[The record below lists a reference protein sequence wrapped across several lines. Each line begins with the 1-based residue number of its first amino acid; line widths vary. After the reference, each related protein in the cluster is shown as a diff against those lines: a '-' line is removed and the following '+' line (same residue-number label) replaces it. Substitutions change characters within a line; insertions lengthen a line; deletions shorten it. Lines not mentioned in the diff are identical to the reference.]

1 MGKLEIQCLGP
12 LTVCV
17 SGVPVAVGG
26 RKQRAV
32 LATLIL
38 HANQV
43 VSLDYLTDIIW
54 SSATPSNP
62 RAVLQVYVA
71 NLRRALAV
79 EGESQAESPKR
90 LESAG
95 SGYRLSLSADEVDL
109 LQFEDF
115 TTAAAHQVHIGELAS
130 AAQSLRSALGLW
142 RGPGFPDLRDGM
154 VNPPELSELEERR
167 LAATEDLLDLELALG
182 DNAQVAARA
191 SRLVVEH
198 PFRERMRIAQITALY
213 RAQRQGEALAA
224 CRATRR
230 FLSDELG
237 ADPGPEFREVETAV
251 LRQDP
256 ALAAR
261 PGVTRAARLN
271 NLPGAPSSFIGRGDE
286 LVELHRLVADRPTR
300 LITLTGP
307 GGTGKTRLAL
317 ATAAEVEQHFPD
329 GVCWVALDAVGS
341 PERVSTAIADALGV
355 RPVSGEDMQKAV
367 EDYLRPR
374 RLLLALD
381 NFEHVLD
388 AWPVVAGVLRAAPQ
402 VTVLVTSR
410 TALEITGEQRFA
422 VPQLE
427 LPPPDAPPAAAMYY
441 DAVELFAVRARHV
454 DRQFVLDAD
463 PVAQIC
469 RRLDGLPLAIELAA
483 ARTASYAPAALLA
496 SLNDVLEV
504 LVDGPRDVQDRQRTL
519 RGAIDWSYRLLTARD
534 QQIFDTFAVYGAAP
548 DLSAVVAVVG
558 APEQR
563 DETVAVLGN
572 LVRHSLLR
580 EDRSGEE
587 PRFLMLQTVRAFAAE
602 CLAASGA
609 ETSTRRRHAEYFLRV
624 ARHWTDR
631 LHGPQQVE
639 AFTHLHGDRPQFD
652 AALDWAVGPTGDI
665 DLALRFVGCLW
676 DFWQVSGDIA
686 VPRHH
691 AETALRR
698 GTRSNELVR
707 AAAASGAGTLCW
719 LHGDLSNARRYH
731 REALDN
737 YQKAGHVAGSAWS
750 IMCLAVQD
758 VNAGQLDAAE
768 SAAYRALELAKAADD
783 FRTITAVHTVL
794 GVLAIYRGDDRRAE
808 EHQQRALSLA
818 RQTGD
823 DIAVAKALINL
834 SDISEGRREW
844 DLASEH
850 VGQALRISRRI
861 GDKVGTLF
869 GIEAMAELRLRQG
882 SPRAAAR
889 LLGATHHHR
898 TAMAQPL
905 DARESTALRGIV
917 ESIRGAAG
925 PVGFAVAWAEGE
937 ALSLEVA
944 TDYALTEGKIGDV
957 EFRHIQS
964 VAEG

>member
-17 SGVPVAVGG
+17 CGVPVAVGG

-43 VSLDYLTDIIW
+43 VSVDCLTDIIW

-71 NLRRALAV
+71 NLRRALAL
-79 EGESQAESPKR
+79 ERESQAESPKR

-109 LQFEDF
+109 LQFEDL
-115 TTAAAHQVHIGELAS
+115 TAAAAHQVHIGELAS

-142 RGPGFPDLRDGM
+142 RGPGFPDLRDGT
-154 VNPPELSELEERR
+154 VNPPKLSELEERR

-191 SRLVVEH
+191 SRLIVEH

-256 ALAAR
+256 ALAAQ

-286 LVELHRLVADRPTR
+286 LVELHRLVAEGPTR

-317 ATAAEVEQHFPD
+317 ATAAEVEQRFPD

-355 RPVSGEDMQKAV
+355 RPVAGEDMQKVV

-402 VTVLVTSR
+402 VIVLVTSR
-410 TALEITGEQRFA
+410 TALEISGEQRFA

-427 LPPPDAPPAAAMYY
+427 LPPPEAPAAAAMYY

-483 ARTASYAPAALLA
+483 ARTASYGPTALLA
-496 SLNDVLEV
+496 SLNDVLDV

-519 RGAIDWSYRLLTARD
+519 RGAIDWSYRLLTARE
-534 QQIFDTFAVYGAAP
+534 QQIFEAFAVYGAGP

-558 APEQR
+558 EER
-563 DETVAVLGN
+563 DETVAVLDN

-602 CLAASGA
+602 CLQASGE
-609 ETSTRRRHAEYFLRV
+609 ETSTRRRHAEHFLRV

-639 AFTHLHGDRPQFD
+639 AFTHLHRDRPQFD
-652 AALDWAVGPTGDI
+652 AALDWAVGPAGDI

-691 AETALRR
+691 AEIALRR
-698 GTRSNELVR
+698 GARASGLVR

-719 LHGDLSNARRYH
+719 LNGDLSNARRYH
-731 REALDN
+731 REALDS
-737 YQKAGHVAGSAWS
+737 YQTAGHVAGSAWS

-768 SAAYRALELAKAADD
+768 SAAYRALELAKEADHV
-783 FRTITAVHTVL
+783 RTIAAVHTVL

-808 EHQQRALSLA
+808 EHQQRALALS

-823 DIAVAKALINL
+823 DHAAAKALINL

-844 DLASEH
+844 DLAGEY
-850 VGQALRISRRI
+850 VAQALRISRRI

-889 LLGATHHHR
+889 LLAATHHHR

-905 DARESTALRGIV
+905 DARESTALRGII

-937 ALSLEVA
+937 TLSLEVA
-944 TDYALTEGKIGDV
+944 TDYALTDGRISDA
-957 EFRHIQS
+957 EFR
-964 VAEG
+964 